1 VLVKADVAEKVNA
14 LRVEFPFI
22 HQILKEATK
31 FVTWVELEE
40 RLRPEDTLIQ
50 LLLKPAPQAF
60 VSDLQGTADIA
71 RILVHCRIP
80 KRENIHLT
88 VTPSRVGYYY
98 SAY

>member
-1 VLVKADVAEKVNA
+1 
-14 LRVEFPFI
+14 
-22 HQILKEATK
+22 
-31 FVTWVELEE
+31 LEE

-88 VTPSRVGYYY
+88 VTPSRVGYLKSQL
-98 SAY
+98 SALRTCLTAFIVFQILTRED